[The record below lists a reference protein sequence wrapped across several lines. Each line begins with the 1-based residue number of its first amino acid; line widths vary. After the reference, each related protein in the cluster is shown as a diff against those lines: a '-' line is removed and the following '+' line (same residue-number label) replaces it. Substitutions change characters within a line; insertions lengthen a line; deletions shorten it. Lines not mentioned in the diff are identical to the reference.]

1 MPLQHSKTLPQ
12 QQQNNKIKTE
22 NTVII
27 FTYYYKVGCKLW
39 GNCDWYL
46 FCITFICGGGYMCML
61 ACVPVCVCAHGA

>member
-22 NTVII
+22 NAVII
-27 FTYYYKVGCKLW
+27 FTYHKVGCKLW
-39 GNCDWYL
+39 GNCEWYL

-61 ACVPVCVCAHGA
+61 ACAHVCACAHGV